1 MDTYTTM
8 YHRRSVR
15 RTAIRATAL
24 ALALVGALAATSAPA
39 PSGVEPARAGSNA
52 AHTVGRES
60 ARSADAQTEAPAL
73 AGSKRLTTSESSVMQ
88 DAQEL
93 RLAGSKRL
101 STSESS

>member
-24 ALALVGALAATSAPA
+24 ALALVGALAATSAHA
-39 PSGVEPARAGSNA
+39 PSGVEPARAGSTA

-60 ARSADAQTEAPAL
+60 ALRADAQTEAPAL
-73 AGSKRLTTSESSVMQ
+73 AGSKRLTTSESSIMH
-88 DAQEL
+88 DAQEPP
-93 RLAGSKRL
+93 LAGSKRL